1 MKTYLI
7 KRKKAFLDWNSIPAV
22 MLEHTPWLTP
32 CDISATAQLCYD
44 DNALYVRMCARESP
58 IRAEFTGLLDQPCL
72 DSCLE
77 FFVSPMPDEQRYIN
91 IEYNPNGCLYL
102 GISTGDHDL
111 YRLIKDNDNTEFLCP
126 KITLTEDGWEITY
139 RIPLKFFRLFF
150 PDFSL
155 ESGRKMRANFFKCG
169 EYTVQRHYLA
179 WNPTTSDT
187 PNFHRPCDFGE
198 VVFE

>member
-7 KRKKAFLDWNSIPAV
+7 KKKTTSINWNTIPV
-22 MLEHTPWLTP
+22 MELEHQPWLP
-32 CDISATAQLCYD
+32 SADISAAAQLCYD
-44 DNALYVRMCARESP
+44 DNTLYVRMCAKENP
-58 IRAEFTGLLDQPCL
+58 IRAEFTGPLDMPCL

-77 FFVSPMPDEQRYIN
+77 FFVSPMADDPRYIN
-91 IEYNPNGCLYL
+91 IEYNPNGCVYI
-102 GISTGDHDL
+102 GISTGNHDL
-111 YRLIKDNDNTEFLCP
+111 YRLIKDNDDAECQRPEILQTA
-126 KITLTEDGWEITY
+126 DGWEITY
-139 RIPLKFFRLFF
+139 QIPLKFFRLFF
-150 PDFSL
+150 PAFSF
-155 ESGRKMRANFFKCG
+155 ESGKKMRANFYKCG